1 MNNMKKSNILVTALL
16 LMAFTLLSCDGNK
29 GKVEEAAKQFIS
41 AVNNHDKATIYS
53 LYPNAKNIENMTLPD
68 SIQKGDISVEKND
81 SGDYVVNIKN
91 DRQQALVFKVADDK
105 NISLLETF
113 SVLQLDSAAME
124 LAIKTGVPMKQLSD
138 LKLSELFNEDGDFIA
153 ALKEKY
159 ASYIGGQ
166 LIYESGTYCASR
178 NFGGS
183 VTVTQPIR
191 NVGTVPIKADE
202 YNVEFNFYCPNG
214 TAASSKEIVSGVDLQ
229 PGEGYTYNVFPSGYV
244 NAAYEHDFR
253 WTISFVYKN
262 ISPIQSLLKFAKMQ
276 GDEYDEFMKKNDPTQ
291 LDPGV
296 KKMEGHYELKG
307 TIGEY
312 DVSYMKLDI
321 SKGNTTGSY
330 HYSFQKEGVELSLSG
345 EYEKDGTLTLNETT
359 PSGTKSGRFEGKF
372 DGKEFSGT
380 FHNLTKGTTFPFSLR
395 LI

>member
-1 MNNMKKSNILVTALL
+1 MKKNNILVTALL
-16 LMAFTLLSCDGNK
+16 LIAFTLLSCDGNK

-113 SVLQLDSAAME
+113 SVLQLDSAATE

-138 LKLSELFNEDGDFIA
+138 LKLSELFIEDGDFIA

-159 ASYIGGQ
+159 ASVISGNLIRESRGTWVATRNYYGGNV
-166 LIYESGTYCASR
+166 S
-178 NFGGS
+178 
-183 VTVTQPIR
+183 VTQPIR

-214 TAASSKEIVSGVDLQ
+214 TAASMKKIEAGVDLQ
-229 PGEGYTYNVFPSGYV
+229 PGEGYTYYVYPGSGYV
-244 NAAYEHDFR
+244 NACSQHDFK
-253 WTISFVYKN
+253 WEISFVYKN

-345 EYEKDGTLTLNETT
+345 EYEKDGTLTLNETA
-359 PSGTKSGRFEGKF
+359 PSGTKSGRFVGKF

-380 FHNLTKGTTFPFSLR
+380 FYNLTKGTTFPFSLR
-395 LI
+395 RE

>member
-1 MNNMKKSNILVTALL
+1 MKKSNILVTALL

-29 GKVEEAAKQFIS
+29 GKVEDAAEQFIA

-68 SIQKGDISVEKND
+68 CIQKGDISVEKNV

-91 DRQQALVFKVADDK
+91 DRLQSLVFKVADDK
-105 NISLLETF
+105 NIYLLETF
-113 SVLQLDSAAME
+113 NVLQLDSAAME
-124 LAIKTGVPMKQLSD
+124 LAIKTGVPIKQLSD

-166 LIYESGTYCASR
+166 LIYESGTYSASR

-214 TAASSKEIVSGVDLQ
+214 TAASMKKIEAGVDLQ
-229 PGEGYTYNVFPSGYV
+229 PGEGYTYNVFPNGYANV
-244 NAAYEHDFR
+244 CFQHDFS
-253 WTISFVYKN
+253 WTITFVYKN
-262 ISPIQSLLKFAKMQ
+262 ISPIQSLLKFAKMK

-307 TIGEY
+307 TIGAY

-395 LI
+395 LE